1 MREVAERTTRVTL
14 LEGETLNEKNSS
26 SGLRVLDT

>member
-14 LEGETLNEKNSS
+14 LEGKTLNEENNS
-26 SGLRVLDT
+26 SGLRVLNT